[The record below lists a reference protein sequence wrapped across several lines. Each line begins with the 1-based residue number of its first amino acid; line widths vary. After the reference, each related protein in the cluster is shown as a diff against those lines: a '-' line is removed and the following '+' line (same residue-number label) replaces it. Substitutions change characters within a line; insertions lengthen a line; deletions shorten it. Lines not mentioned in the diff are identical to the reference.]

1 MFFLEILGIHSRPI
15 KPFEMRK
22 IFLCALITI
31 FSFKS
36 YSQIKYEPGY
46 YVDNSGNIINCL
58 IKDEGRKNNPKNFT
72 YKLSAESKPQKGK
85 IEDISEFSVINKFKF
100 KRYSVDIDRSS
111 EELNNMSYDKA
122 PEFKNEQLF
131 LKTLF
136 EGKANLYFYEDGN
149 SPRYFYSVDN
159 SNPKQ
164 LIFKSYLIET
174 NRVGKNYE
182 FRNQLRD
189 SLQCQS
195 APLTGIE
202 KIEYNKHDLIEFFTN
217 YSQCHNSKT
226 ITYHLK
232 EKPRKSFSLVFRPG
246 VNVSNLS
253 ISNAYTYSIS
263 NVSTGKINYSTKASL
278 RLGVQGEFIL
288 PYNKGK
294 WAITLEPTFQYYK
307 GETTFEGK
315 PITAEYKS
323 IQFPIGVTHF
333 FFLNDNS
340 KLFLNA
346 SLLLDI
352 PFDSKIYFES
362 TRDPLKIAATKT
374 PALSLGYKYLKKY
387 SLEAR
392 YEFGRSVLD
401 VGAWESDYKTFA
413 VILGY
418 TLF

>member
-1 MFFLEILGIHSRPI
+1 MFFLEILRIHSRPI
-15 KPFEMRK
+15 NPSEMRK

-31 FSFKS
+31 LSFKS

-58 IKDEGRKNNPKNFT
+58 IKDDGRKNNPKNFT

-174 NRVGKNYE
+174 NMVAKNYE

-195 APLTGIE
+195 SSITGIE
-202 KIEYNKHDLIEFFTN
+202 KIEYNEHDLIEFFTN

-226 ITYHLK
+226 VTYHIRK
-232 EKPRKSFSLVFRPG
+232 ESKKSFSLAIRPG
-246 VNVSNLS
+246 VNISNL
-253 ISNAYTYSIS
+253 IIS
-263 NVSTGKINYSTKASL
+263 NVLTNTGQINFGSKASL

-288 PYNKGK
+288 PFNKGK
-294 WAITLEPTFQYYK
+294 WAITVEPTFQYYK
-307 GETTFEGK
+307 NETVSNDKSFK
-315 PITAEYKS
+315 AEYKS
-323 IQFPIGVTHF
+323 IQFPIGITHF
-333 FFLNDNS
+333 FFLNDKS

-346 SLLLDI
+346 SFLLDI
-352 PFDSKIYFES
+352 PFDSKIELEMS
-362 TRDPLKIAATKT
+362 PEPLKLTNNYT
-374 PALSLGYKYLKKY
+374 PTLRLGYKYL
-387 SLEAR
+387 
-392 YEFGRSVLD
+392 
-401 VGAWESDYKTFA
+401 
-413 VILGY
+413 
-418 TLF
+418 